1 MFNEEQN
8 EKKKKNSH
16 VGSLAKDLGSKRE
29 GIFSIK
35 KQISQNYINAQIF
48 LGVTSLTWNEKSQFP
63 ILSIFLYQ
71 YMKTHFF
78 LSTLC

>member
-1 MFNEEQN
+1 MDLGFQERKMQMKIDYLGFQCSMKNKM
-8 EKKKKNSH
+8 KKIIIFFSH

-48 LGVTSLTWNEKSQFP
+48 LGVTSLT
-63 ILSIFLYQ
+63 
-71 YMKTHFF
+71 
-78 LSTLC
+78 